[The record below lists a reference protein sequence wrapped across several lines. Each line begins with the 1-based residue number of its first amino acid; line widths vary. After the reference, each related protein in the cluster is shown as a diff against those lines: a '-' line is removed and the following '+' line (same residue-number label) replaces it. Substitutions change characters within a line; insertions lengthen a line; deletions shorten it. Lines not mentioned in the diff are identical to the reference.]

1 MNYLPQLPFVHNLYL
16 LYCYY
21 EASIQS
27 HVPIIYKNIIDYIE
41 TTYIIFIYTKTEHP
55 DNQKTKGLI
64 ILTNKKRGIFRNGN
78 IPLLCHYQKAILI
91 TISTVFSRV
100 LYLI

>member
-1 MNYLPQLPFVHNLYL
+1 MFNFGKKVLYL
-16 LYCYY
+16 RIVIASLFKDLGDSKMLIYCL
-21 EASIQS
+21 
-27 HVPIIYKNIIDYIE
+27 
-41 TTYIIFIYTKTEHP
+41 
-55 DNQKTKGLI
+55 GLLVALSTLLSGL